1 MVNND
6 NKGFVLVCKRSGALD
21 SVIRDDY
28 NIFSGNRNNIYDFF
42 EQDYKSELEKF
53 LYKVHDFRS
62 YLENSIKIKEKNDN
76 SNFYLA
82 GAPYYENAIIIGSST
97 DDFSD
102 LFDEVQENLISDTE
116 VVEQVSGEEACVSNI
131 DNSANPQ
138 NISISQFKELQDRLE
153 LKEIALINKNKE
165 LEQFAHIVSH
175 DLKAPLSQSKLIVH
189 LLSKE
194 LQKENYNKEITELF
208 KMLIVSTN
216 HMSDLIDSI
225 QLYSKSGFLVQELS
239 HFNLSDVISDVLEK
253 LRTPQGVTIE
263 YDKNLPEIY
272 GNKLHLHQVLLQL
285 ISNAIRFHH
294 KSEGKISITFKDE
307 DDLFVFEV
315 IDDGP
320 GIPEDYHQRI
330 FEIFNKSHLRSEK
343 EGSGVGLSIVKKLVE
358 GAGGAISLDS
368 KVGRGSNF
376 KFIWPKIREVG
387 NLK

>member
-6 NKGFVLVCKRSGALD
+6 NKGFVLVCKKSGALD

-28 NIFSGNRNNIYDFF
+28 NIFSGKRNNIYDFF

-62 YLENSIKIKEKNDN
+62 YLENAIKIKEKDKN
-76 SNFYLA
+76 SNFYLV

-97 DDFSD
+97 EDFHD
-102 LFDEVQENLISDTE
+102 FFEEVQENFSPELE
-116 VVEQVSGEEACVSNI
+116 NPPQVIEKSPNAHDENLLNLESNTASVSQIEELKA
-131 DNSANPQ
+131 Q
-138 NISISQFKELQDRLE
+138 LE

-189 LLSKE
+189 LLNKK
-194 LQKENYNKEITELF
+194 LQEEEYNKDVAELF
-208 KMLIVSTN
+208 KMLVVSTN

-239 HFNLSDVISDVLEK
+239 SFDLAESIEEVLKQAQVPPGIVI
-253 LRTPQGVTIE
+253 T
-263 YDKNLPEIY
+263 YDQNLPDIY
-272 GNKLHLHQVLLQL
+272 GNKPHLQQVLSQL
-285 ISNAIRFHH
+285 IGNAIRFHH
-294 KSEGKISITFKDE
+294 KSAGNISIKFSDMGDVFK
-307 DDLFVFEV
+307 FEV

-320 GIPEDYHQRI
+320 GIPEEYHERI

-343 EGSGVGLSIVKKLVE
+343 EGTGVGLSIVKKLVE
-358 GAGGAISLDS
+358 GAGGAVSLDS
-368 KVGRGSNF
+368 KVGKGSNF
-376 KFIWPKIREVG
+376 KFVWPK
-387 NLK
+387 LKETSI